1 VKTAGYGGRE
11 IREAVVVHTND
22 PLNAVIELMVSGMVE
37 IFAEIR
43 PNTLKLN
50 GKIGEPVT
58 AVVEIV
64 PRPEYPFTVK
74 NVRAMN
80 GQNLQFS
87 LANKAQAGRPVYEL
101 TVTASRQAPGRISD
115 VLYIETD
122 SPIRPKLQ
130 VPVFGMITQAPK
142 SLP

>member
-22 PLNAVIELMVSGMVE
+22 PRNPVMEL
-37 IFAEIR
+37 
-43 PNTLKLN
+43 
-50 GKIGEPVT
+50 
-58 AVVEIV
+58 
-64 PRPEYPFTVK
+64 
-74 NVRAMN
+74 
-80 GQNLQFS
+80 
-87 LANKAQAGRPVYEL
+87 
-101 TVTASRQAPGRISD
+101 SD
-115 VLYIETD
+115 VIYIETD